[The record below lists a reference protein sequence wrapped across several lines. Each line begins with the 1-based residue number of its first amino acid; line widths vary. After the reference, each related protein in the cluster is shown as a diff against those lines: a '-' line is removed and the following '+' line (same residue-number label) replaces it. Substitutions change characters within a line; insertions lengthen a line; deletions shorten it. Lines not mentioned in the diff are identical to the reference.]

1 MERLTDRTAVVTGSS
16 GGIGKAIA
24 ERFAAEGANV
34 VTNSRARERA
44 EAAATTIR
52 ESGGAAIG
60 IEADVSDPDAVDR
73 LVAGAINEF
82 GRIDIMVNNAGYNVI
97 APAEEFAPADWQ
109 AVLDVN
115 LSGTFF
121 GAQAAARRMIEQGD
135 GGQIINISSM
145 MGAQGL
151 HQRAAYCASK
161 AGINNLTRVC
171 AVEWG
176 GHDIQVNALAP
187 GYIRSE
193 MTDEAMA
200 GAGFTEQ
207 DVRDRTPLDRWGRL
221 DEMATCAAFLAA
233 GEHFMSGEVL
243 TADGGWSAFAWGAR

>member
-1 MERLTDRTAVVTGSS
+1 MDGLTDKTAVVTGSS

-44 EAAATTIR
+44 EAVAAELR
-52 ESGGAAIG
+52 ETGGTAIG
-60 IEADVSDPDAVDR
+60 IEADVAEPDAVDR
-73 LVAGAINEF
+73 LVAGAVSEF
-82 GRIDIMVNNAGYNVI
+82 GQIDIMVNNAGYNVI
-97 APAEEFAPADWQ
+97 TPATEFSPADWQ

-121 GAQAAARRMIEQGD
+121 GSQAAARRMLEQGD

-161 AGINNLTRVC
+161 GGINNLTRVC

-176 GHDIQVNALAP
+176 PDGIQVNALAP
-187 GYIRSE
+187 GFIHSE
-193 MTDEAMA
+193 MTADAMEN
-200 GAGFTEQ
+200 AGFTEQ

-221 DEMATCAAFLAA
+221 DEMANCAAFLAA
-233 GEHFMSGEVL
+233 GNHYMSGEVL